1 VLPVSIASAPVKFID
16 ARDGSEHPLR
26 FVGGMFGVTQDQAG
40 ALAPEFGWGIVHDLR
55 P

>member
-1 VLPVSIASAPVKFID
+1 MLPGSVASAPVKFID
-16 ARDGSEHPLR
+16 ARDGAEHPLR

-40 ALAPEFGWGIVHDLR
+40 ALAPEFGWGIVHDPR